1 MCLRGVYVM
10 KPSVQSVLITESQ
23 IEKRVH
29 ELGNQIS
36 SDYDDSDLVLV
47 CVLKGAILFFAD
59 LIRTL
64 AVPARYEFV
73 QLASYHND
81 TKSSRV
87 QMIQGLYQDLFR
99 ADVLIV
105 EDIVDTGMTLD
116 LLLNH
121 IESFEPTSVKVCSL
135 LDKPDRRE
143 VPVTID
149 YLGFEIPDT
158 FVVGYGLDYAQ
169 HYRNLPYIGVLDGD
183 SVTLGS

>member
-1 MCLRGVYVM
+1 M

-36 SDYDDSDLVLV
+36 SDYDESDLVLV

-73 QLASYHND
+73 QLTSYHND

-183 SVTLGS
+183 SVALGS

>member
-1 MCLRGVYVM
+1 M
-10 KPSVQSVLITESQ
+10 KPNVQSILITESQ

-29 ELGNQIS
+29 ELGRQIS
-36 SDYDDSDLVLV
+36 RDYEKSDLVLI

-64 AVPARYEFV
+64 TVPSRYEFI

-81 TKSSRV
+81 TRSSGV
-87 QMIQGLYQDLFR
+87 QMIQGLSQDLFR

-105 EDIVDTGMTLD
+105 EDIVDTGVTLD
-116 LLLNH
+116 FLINH
-121 IESFEPTSVKVCSL
+121 IRSFEPNSVKVCSL
-135 LDKPDRRE
+135 LDKPARRE

-149 YLGFEIPDT
+149 YIGFEIPNA

-169 HYRNLPYIGVLDGD
+169 RYRNLPYIGILA
-183 SVTLGS
+183 

>member
-1 MCLRGVYVM
+1 M
-10 KPSVQSVLITESQ
+10 KPTVQSVLITESQ
-23 IEKRVH
+23 IAKRVR
-29 ELGNQIS
+29 ELGRQIS
-36 SDYDDSDLVLV
+36 SDYEKSDLVLI

-81 TKSSRV
+81 TQSSGV
-87 QMIQGLYQDLFR
+87 QMIQGLSQDFSR

-105 EDIVDTGMTLD
+105 EDIVDTGITLNY
-116 LLLNH
+116 LINH
-121 IESFEPTSVKVCSL
+121 IRSFEPTSVKVCSL
-135 LDKPDRRE
+135 LDKPARRE

-149 YLGFEIPDT
+149 YLGFEIPNV

-169 HYRNLPYIGVLDGD
+169 RYRNLPYIGVLAEASLNPNSAVGGI
-183 SVTLGS
+183 S

>member
-1 MCLRGVYVM
+1 M
-10 KPSVQSVLITESQ
+10 KPNVQSILITESQ

-29 ELGNQIS
+29 ELGRQIS
-36 SDYDDSDLVLV
+36 RDYENSDLVLI

-64 AVPARYEFV
+64 TVPSRYEFI

-81 TKSSRV
+81 TQSSGV
-87 QMIQGLYQDLFR
+87 QMIQGLSQDLFR

-105 EDIVDTGMTLD
+105 EDIVDTGVTLD
-116 LLLNH
+116 FLINH
-121 IESFEPTSVKVCSL
+121 IRSFEPSSVKVCSL
-135 LDKPDRRE
+135 LDKPARRE

-149 YLGFEIPDT
+149 YLGFEIPNA

-169 HYRNLPYIGVLDGD
+169 RYRNLPYIGILA
-183 SVTLGS
+183 

>member
-1 MCLRGVYVM
+1 M
-10 KPSVQSVLITESQ
+10 KPNVQSILITESQ

-29 ELGNQIS
+29 ELGRQIS
-36 SDYDDSDLVLV
+36 RDYEKSDLVLI

-64 AVPARYEFV
+64 TVPSRYEFI

-81 TKSSRV
+81 TQSSGV
-87 QMIQGLYQDLFR
+87 QMIQGLSQDLFR

-105 EDIVDTGMTLD
+105 EDIVDTGVTLD
-116 LLLNH
+116 FLINH
-121 IESFEPTSVKVCSL
+121 IRSFEPNSVKVCSL
-135 LDKPDRRE
+135 LDKPARRE

-149 YLGFEIPDT
+149 YLGFEIPNA

-169 HYRNLPYIGVLDGD
+169 RYRNLPYIGILA
-183 SVTLGS
+183 